1 MFKFVEAEKKITSLD
16 IRFANVATI
25 YHDPD
30 SWPKAGGLL
39 LNGLVYKNVGIAG
52 GLSLDGLVYNNV
64 LSVPHFMETGENF
77 WNGCAFNRQNPGLYN
92 HTNSWPM

>member
-30 SWPKAGGLL
+30 SWPKAG
-39 LNGLVYKNVGIAG
+39 V
-52 GLSLDGLVYNNV
+52 SFDG
-64 LSVPHFMETGENF
+64 SARI
-77 WNGCAFNRQNPGLYN
+77 W
-92 HTNSWPM
+92 